1 MALVLAPV
9 LPELLGDHQVV
20 LGMHV
25 LKRPLVVSRSGH
37 SLYSILLAFHNQRS
51 SVKKGLYCKHK
62 GLSVVVC
69 GVLGP
74 PCQVRHIGRY
84 PCFSEVLESTYEVR
98 LRAIVGRHISSKSY
112 SSL

>member
-9 LPELLGDHQVV
+9 LPQLLGDHQVV

-62 GLSVVVC
+62 AFVLWLFVESWDLLAKC
-69 GVLGP
+69 GTQDGILV
-74 PCQVRHIGRY
+74 
-84 PCFSEVLESTYEVR
+84 
-98 LRAIVGRHISSKSY
+98 
-112 SSL
+112 SLKFWNQHMR

>member
-37 SLYSILLAFHNQRS
+37 SLNSILLAFGTKVNN
-51 SVKKGLYCKHK
+51 V
-62 GLSVVVC
+62 
-69 GVLGP
+69 P
-74 PCQVRHIGRY
+74 PMRDRWSAFDDFFLQ
-84 PCFSEVLESTYEVR
+84 
-98 LRAIVGRHISSKSY
+98 KSN
-112 SSL
+112 